1 MLCKKVDGVLLSTY
15 KTSADNSEYPSE
27 NPPENISGTEYDIA
41 HVQWGGTWRM
51 PTREEQKE
59 LVEQCEWEKDTYIG
73 KTSIDKGLSYIR
85 ES

>member
-1 MLCKKVDGVLLSTY
+1 
-15 KTSADNSEYPSE
+15 
-27 NPPENISGTEYDIA
+27 
-41 HVQWGGTWRM
+41 M